1 MRAEMKRILVIDD
14 EAVSRAMTSDMLQE
28 AGYEVE
34 TADSALAANKHIY
47 GSFPPDIILMD
58 VMMPFLDGDKKID
71 LMRKREASRNIPVIL
86 MSSKPEAE
94 LETIARNSGADA
106 FLTKPLEKSSLLA
119 AIRRNT

>member
-1 MRAEMKRILVIDD
+1 MKRILVIDD
-14 EAVSRAMTSDMLQE
+14 EAVSLAMTSDMLQE

-34 TADSALAANKHIY
+34 TADSALAANEHIY
-47 GSFPPDIILMD
+47 GSFSPDIILMD
-58 VMMPFLDGDKKID
+58 VMMPFLDGDRKIS

-106 FLTKPLEKSSLLA
+106 FLTKPLEKSSLVA

>member
-1 MRAEMKRILVIDD
+1 MKRILVIDD

-34 TADSALAANKHIY
+34 TADSALAANEHIY
-47 GSFPPDIILMD
+47 GPFSPDIILMD
-58 VMMPFLDGDKKID
+58 VMMPFLDGDRKIG
-71 LMRKREASRNIPVIL
+71 LMRNREASRNIPVIL